1 MISVYGGFAFDIFQ
15 TELIDSVNEYFLFK
29 IIFAKKKFGIPLVK
43 KHFNKVKLPS
53 GIFDANK
60 LSLPVKGGLA
70 DVCKTISA
78 NESVICSQPLKKI
91 MVSAF
96 RFKKDD
102 FL

>member
-1 MISVYGGFAFDIFQ
+1 MISVYGGFAFDIFKQ
-15 TELIDSVNEYFLFK
+15 SWLIQSMNTFCLKSFLP
-29 IIFAKKKFGIPLVK
+29 KKKFGFLLVK
-43 KHFNKVKLPS
+43 KHLNKVKLPS